1 VRSASRLATVISVTT
16 TAAFLASC
24 SGTTAPPLAAGG
36 TALTASFASKAVLPA
51 TQSASGKPKAAV
63 YISSEAGVFAYA
75 RRDRSGN
82 GPVCTLSTTGEP
94 FGMGVDPADNLWVAL
109 NNQNAYSV
117 QEYAPNCGK
126 AEATLSV
133 PGYPSDIAFDGNGTA
148 YVSLYTQTGS
158 GPGAIAVYPSGAT
171 SPSTVLTDPSLLE
184 ADYVAV
190 DGGGDVFAATY
201 LPTNDYGI
209 VEFPGATM
217 PGTVLPLSGIGE
229 AGSLFFDRAGNLLVD
244 DIGAHPDQ
252 IEVFRPPYSGAPA
265 RTFPLENF
273 AQACI
278 LGQHE
283 ERVYCGSDTRPG
295 LDVYAYPSG
304 KYLYSD
310 TKGAMDA
317 ATGIATFTF

>member
-1 VRSASRLATVISVTT
+1 VRSATPFATVISVTVGCL
-16 TAAFLASC
+16 FLASC
-24 SGTTAPPLAAGG
+24 SGGTAPSVAAGD
-36 TALTASFASKAVLPA
+36 TALTASQASQMHSAA
-51 TQSASGKPKAAV
+51 TAARGKSKPLV
-63 YISSEAGVFAYA
+63 YISSNAGVFAYV

-133 PGYPSDIAFDGNGTA
+133 PGFPSDIAFDANATA
-148 YVSLYTQTGS
+148 YVSLYTTTGS
-158 GPGAIAVYPSGAT
+158 GPAAVAVYPSGAT
-171 SPSTVLTDPSLLE
+171 SPSAVLTDPSLVV

-190 DGGGDVFAATY
+190 DGGGDIFVATY
-201 LPTNDYGI
+201 LPTNNYGI
-209 VEFPGATM
+209 IEFPGGKM
-217 PGTVLPLSGIGE
+217 PATVLALTGIGE
-229 AGSLFFDRAGNLLVD
+229 VGSMFFDRAGKLLVD

-252 IEVFRPPYSGAPA
+252 IEVFLPPYSGAPA
-265 RTFPLENF
+265 RTFPLKNF

-283 ERVYCGSDTRPG
+283 ERVYCGSDTQPG
-295 LDVYAYPSG
+295 IDVYAYRSG

-317 ATGIATFTF
+317 ATGIATYTL